1 MNLVVFG
8 LSMTSGWGNGHAAVY
23 RELLRGWTRCGHEA
37 LFLERTQPWYGK
49 RRDLPRGG
57 RVPVPRGAPGSS
69 SRDSRVTA
77 RNGDPALERC
87 PLVDSTADPSV
98 HEFAVPG
105 FCRVGEYRDLRDLKR
120 WVREVACADC
130 VLVGS
135 HVPDGSVVGR
145 WVQEVASG
153 VTAFYD
159 LDAWETVARLERGD
173 GQYVSAEELPGYDLY
188 LSTTGGALLG
198 HMEERHGVRRAC
210 PLYPAVDCTRF
221 FRAISAVSS
230 DSSDCA
236 HPADDEAG
244 MRWRAGT
251 YGAYCPG
258 RQRQLEGWLLEAARQ
273 WPEQRFVV
281 GGGGYPAGTV
291 WPGNVERV
299 PELGWDQAPEF
310 FGGMSWYFHAMR
322 PEQRLWGGAV
332 GLGMLEAAACGV
344 PTITEPW
351 EGMERFFAPGS
362 EIQVVRSGQEF
373 QRVLKETSPEAL
385 REMGGRARNRVR
397 AEHSV
402 GRRVLELESLIVN
415 AAEGW
420 RGESVAGRNG
430 RAALFGPMA
439 GAVERPSGAW

>member
-251 YGAYCPG
+251 
-258 RQRQLEGWLLEAARQ
+258 WLR
-273 WPEQRFVV
+273 W
-281 GGGGYPAGTV
+281 
-291 WPGNVERV
+291 
-299 PELGWDQAPEF
+299 
-310 FGGMSWYFHAMR
+310 
-322 PEQRLWGGAV
+322 
-332 GLGMLEAAACGV
+332 
-344 PTITEPW
+344 
-351 EGMERFFAPGS
+351 
-362 EIQVVRSGQEF
+362 
-373 QRVLKETSPEAL
+373 
-385 REMGGRARNRVR
+385 
-397 AEHSV
+397 
-402 GRRVLELESLIVN
+402 
-415 AAEGW
+415 
-420 RGESVAGRNG
+420 
-430 RAALFGPMA
+430 
-439 GAVERPSGAW
+439 